1 MGYLTYWFRPGC
13 GSKLN
18 QDRTLSAV
26 QIQRLLMVADGVRRS
41 LMAAAAGV
49 NATTAPSVVALA
61 EQKRVDIV
69 TTAMNSLP
77 SSIDAD
83 AAAKIGVHIAEHIKR
98 QIKLLTATMPAPAA
112 AN

>member
-13 GSKLN
+13 GPKLN
-18 QDRTLSAV
+18 QDRTLSTA
-26 QIQRLLMVADGVRRS
+26 QIQRLLAVADGVRRS
-41 LMAAAAGV
+41 LMSVAAGV
-49 NATTAPSVVALA
+49 NANMAPSAVALA

-69 TTAMNSLP
+69 TAAMNSLA
-77 SSIDAD
+77 SSVDPD
-83 AAAKIGVHIAEHIKR
+83 AASKIGVHVAEHIKR